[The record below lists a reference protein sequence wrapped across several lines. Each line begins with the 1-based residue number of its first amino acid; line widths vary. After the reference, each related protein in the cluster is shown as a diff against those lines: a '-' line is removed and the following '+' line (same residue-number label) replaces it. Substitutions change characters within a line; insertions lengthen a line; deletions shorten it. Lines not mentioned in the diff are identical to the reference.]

1 MITRQVYIK
10 DCAERLHMSEKVLT
24 NEVIN
29 LRKKRAEEREKAKQ
43 EGVQN
48 TEYRVQTD
56 SASATDQPNTPKDGR
71 TGEAGPVAKRS
82 NNEVVQPRSGLE
94 QNFYNL
100 FQLIVRYGERPI
112 EMDEE
117 QFTIGEVIIYT
128 IEGDQIQPPQ
138 PVYQTMIDEFK
149 AHYKDPGF
157 KAETFFKFHPDPAVS
172 ALAIDMIADKYRFAE
187 TDTEKHLG
195 ELVTRLLYEIKLTV
209 INMQIENL
217 EERLKKAQAERD
229 DTIQL
234 QLLAYHPALIN
245 QRNEICKLLGNRVI
259 Q

>member
-1 MITRQVYIK
+1 
-10 DCAERLHMSEKVLT
+10 
-24 NEVIN
+24 
-29 LRKKRAEEREKAKQ
+29 
-43 EGVQN
+43 
-48 TEYRVQTD
+48 
-56 SASATDQPNTPKDGR
+56 
-71 TGEAGPVAKRS
+71 
-82 NNEVVQPRSGLE
+82 VVQPRSGLE

-187 TDTEKHLG
+187 TDAEKHLG